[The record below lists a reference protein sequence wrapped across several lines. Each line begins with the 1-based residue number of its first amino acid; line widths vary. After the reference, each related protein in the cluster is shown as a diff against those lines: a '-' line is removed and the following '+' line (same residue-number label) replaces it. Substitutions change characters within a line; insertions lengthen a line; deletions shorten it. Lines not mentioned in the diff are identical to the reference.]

1 MKNLNEEIGRIKSLM
16 GILTEDTE
24 DKIAVLFDGT
34 SSAGKS
40 YTAKQLNAVPF
51 HEATDPN
58 EWVVID
64 NGEKVVIACISKMMH
79 KESEDL
85 EEWYKVK

>member
-1 MKNLNEEIGRIKSLM
+1 MLLM
-16 GILTEDTE
+16 
-24 DKIAVLFDGT
+24 DKVGHTVLKKGHVVR
-34 SSAGKS
+34 SPSGS
-40 YTAKQLNAVPF
+40 
-51 HEATDPN
+51 N